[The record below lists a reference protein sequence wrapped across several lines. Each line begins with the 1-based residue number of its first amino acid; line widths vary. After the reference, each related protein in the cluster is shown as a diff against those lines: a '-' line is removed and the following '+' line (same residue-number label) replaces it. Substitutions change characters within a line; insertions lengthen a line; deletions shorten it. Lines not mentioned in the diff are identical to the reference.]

1 MHVELEGTVGVEP
14 LLYYRDERS
23 KMGIVTKPISTIFPQ
38 PHRLL
43 RIFHFT
49 PRTLGFLLTITPP
62 PSQCPLTIKPRLDC
76 AKNTK
81 QRKNTDPHVLAE
93 SERFQAKSWRFRT
106 FMRLTAIFQLW
117 G

>member
-1 MHVELEGTVGVEP
+1 MRVES
-14 LLYYRDERS
+14 LLYYRDERC
-23 KMGIVTKPISTIFPQ
+23 KMGIVTKPISTISPQ

-62 PSQCPLTIKPRLDC
+62 PSQCPLTIKPRLDR

-81 QRKNTDPHVLAE
+81 QRKNTESHVLAE
-93 SERFQAKSWRFRT
+93 SERFQAKGRGFRT
-106 FMRLTAIFQLW
+106 FVRLLAIFQFRR
-117 G
+117 